1 MCIRAPTRRLDRK
14 RNGEPEKAEGK
25 MAIPTVMGTE
35 IEFGIMVKND
45 PDFDPIS
52 SCVLIVN
59 AYREDPDGKILWDYD
74 QENPLAD
81 ARGFQVEG
89 EKYTPN
95 QQENIARNKTLING
109 ARYYV
114 DHAHPEYSS
123 PEVTNARDLV
133 IHEKAGERVIEI
145 SRREANNLLPE
156 GAQMLIYKNN
166 SDRKGNSYGCHENY
180 LMDRRTSFKKVVEP
194 LLPFF
199 STRQIW
205 CGAGKVGSESRNHPC
220 DYQLSQ
226 RADFFETEVALDTM
240 VKRPIVNTRDEPHA
254 DREKYRRLHVIVGDS
269 NMSEFTIYLRNG
281 VTALILSMI
290 EDGAISK
297 DLTLRDPVR
306 TIREVSHDLT
316 LAQEVT
322 MDDGTA
328 RTALEIQSDF
338 LEMALAYTSSRSLDP
353 VQKDVLQKWQD
364 VIEAL
369 GRDPMELDTK
379 IDWVIKKRLIESYI
393 GRKKLDWSDPQVQML
408 DLQYHD
414 SRPDKGLYY
423 LLERQGKVERIV
435 TDEEIQHAVYNP
447 PRDTRAF
454 FRGECLRRY
463 PSEVFGV
470 NWDSISFGLENESI
484 KRVMMAEPLKGT
496 SEFVEELLD
505 RSETAAVLLEN
516 MGS

>member
-1 MCIRAPTRRLDRK
+1 
-14 RNGEPEKAEGK
+14 

-59 AYREDPDGKILWDYD
+59 AYREDPDGQILWDYD

-306 TIREVSHDLT
+306 SIREVSHDLS
-316 LAQEVT
+316 LRSELT
-322 MDDGTA
+322 MDDGSG
-328 RTALEIQSDF
+328 RTALQIQEDF

-369 GRDPMELDTK
+369 GRDPMELDGK
-379 IDWVIKKRLIESYI
+379 IDWVIKKRLIERYMS
-393 GRKKLDWSDPQVQML
+393 RKSLDWSDPQVQML

-435 TDEEIQHAVYNP
+435 SDEEIQHAVYNP

-470 NWDSISFGLENESI
+470 NWDSISFGLEDESI
-484 KRVMMAEPLKGT
+484 KRIMMAEPLKGT
-496 SEFVEELLD
+496 SEFVEELLE
-505 RSETAAVLLEN
+505 RSDTAAALLEN

>member
-1 MCIRAPTRRLDRK
+1 
-14 RNGEPEKAEGK
+14 

-59 AYREDPDGKILWDYD
+59 AYREDPDGQILWDYD

-145 SRREANNLLPE
+145 SRREANNLLPK

-180 LMDRRTSFKKVVEP
+180 LMDRRTPFKKVVEP

-306 TIREVSHDLT
+306 SIREVSHDLS
-316 LAQEVT
+316 LRNELT
-322 MDDGTA
+322 MDDGSA
-328 RTALEIQSDF
+328 RTALQIQEGF
-338 LEMALAYTSSRSLDP
+338 LEMALTYTSSRSLDP

-369 GRDPMELDTK
+369 GRDPMELDGK
-379 IDWVIKKRLIESYI
+379 IDWVIKKRLIERYMS
-393 GRKKLDWSDPQVQML
+393 RKSLDWSDPQVQML

-423 LLERQGKVERIV
+423 LLERQGRVERIV
-435 TDEEIQHAVYNP
+435 SDEEIQHAVYNP

-470 NWDSISFGLENESI
+470 NWDSISFGLEDESI
-484 KRVMMAEPLKGT
+484 KRIMMAEPLKGT
-496 SEFVEELLD
+496 SEFVEELLE
-505 RSETAAVLLEN
+505 RSDTAAALLEN

>member
-1 MCIRAPTRRLDRK
+1 
-14 RNGEPEKAEGK
+14 

-109 ARYYV
+109 ARFYV

-133 IHEKAGERVIEI
+133 IHEKAGERIIEI
-145 SRREANNLLPE
+145 SRREADQLLPA
-156 GAQMLIYKNN
+156 GAKMLIYKNN

-180 LMDRRTSFKKVVEP
+180 LMDRRTSFKQIVEP

-199 STRQIW
+199 ATRQIW
-205 CGAGKVGSESRNHPC
+205 CGAGKVGSENRGHPC

-269 NMSEFTIYLRNG
+269 NMSEYTIYLRNG

-290 EDGAISK
+290 EDGAITKNLS
-297 DLTLRDPVR
+297 LRDPVR
-306 TIREVSHDLT
+306 AIREVSHDVS
-316 LAQEVT
+316 LAQKYS
-322 MDDGTA
+322 MDDGIS
-328 RTALEIQSDF
+328 RTAIEIQSDF

-353 VQKDVLQKWQD
+353 VLEDVLAKWQD
-364 VIEAL
+364 VMQAL
-369 GRDPMELDTK
+369 ARDPWELDTR
-379 IDWVIKKRLIESYI
+379 IDWIIKKRLIESYMD
-393 GRKKLDWSDPQVQML
+393 RKKLGWGDSQVSML

-423 LLERQGKVERIV
+423 LLERQGKVDRIV
-435 TDEEIQHAVYNP
+435 TDGEIEHAIFHP

-470 NWDSISFGLENESI
+470 NWDSISFGLEDELI
-484 KRVMMAEPLKGT
+484 KRIMMAEPLKGT
-496 SEFVEELLD
+496 SEFVEGLLD
-505 RSETAAVLLEN
+505 RSETAAALLEN
-516 MGS
+516 MEA

>member
-1 MCIRAPTRRLDRK
+1 
-14 RNGEPEKAEGK
+14 

-35 IEFGIMVKND
+35 VEYGIIVKND

-52 SCVLIVN
+52 SCVLLVN

-81 ARGFQVEG
+81 ARGFQVDG

-114 DHAHPEYSS
+114 DHAHPEYSC

-133 IHEKAGERVIEI
+133 IHEKAGERIVEV
-145 SRREANNLLPE
+145 SRREANGLLPE
-156 GAQMLIYKNN
+156 GAVMLIHKNN

-180 LMDRRTSFKKVVEP
+180 LMDRRTSFKRIVEH

-199 STRQIW
+199 VTRQIY
-205 CGAGKVGSESRNHPC
+205 CGAGKVGSENRGQPC
-220 DYQLSQ
+220 DFQLSQ

-240 VKRPIVNTRDEPHA
+240 VKRPIINTRDEPHA
-254 DREKYRRLHVIVGDS
+254 DRDKYRRLHVIVGDS
-269 NMSEFTIYLRNG
+269 NMSEYTIYLRNG

-290 EDGAISK
+290 EDGAIGR
-297 DLTLRDPVR
+297 DLALRDPVR
-306 TIREVSHDLT
+306 AIKEVSRDAT
-316 LAQEVT
+316 LKQAISLDNGKK
-322 MDDGTA
+322 MTA
-328 RTALEIQSDF
+328 IEIQEAY
-338 LEMALAYTSSRSLDP
+338 LEMALAYASSHELDP
-353 VQKDVLQKWQD
+353 VARDVVERWQHVMEGLAD
-364 VIEAL
+364 
-369 GRDPMELDTK
+369 DPMSLSRE
-379 IDWVIKKRLIESYI
+379 IDWVAKKLMIESFME
-393 GRKKLDWSDPQVQML
+393 RKGLAWDDSQIHML

-423 LLERQGKVERIV
+423 MLERQGKVERIV
-435 TDEEIQHAVYNP
+435 SDDEINAAVHRP
-447 PRDTRAF
+447 PSDTRAY

-463 PSEVFGV
+463 PGQVFGV
-470 NWDSISFGLENESI
+470 NWDSISFGFDDEPI
-484 KRVMMAEPLKGT
+484 KRIMMSEPLKGT
-496 SEFVEELLD
+496 QEYVEELLD
-505 RSETAAVLLEN
+505 RSSSAAELLAN